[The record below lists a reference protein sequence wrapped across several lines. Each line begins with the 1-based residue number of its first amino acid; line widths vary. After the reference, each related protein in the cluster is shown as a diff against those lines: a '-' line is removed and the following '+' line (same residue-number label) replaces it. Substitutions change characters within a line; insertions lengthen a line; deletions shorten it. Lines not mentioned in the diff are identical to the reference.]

1 MHNKL
6 SIGFERLGRQLEE
19 RRPPGDRLSRPSRR
33 RAAAPPAAARD
44 DEGAPG
50 GLRDGAEFGFARVW
64 EWYTRLPRASAV
76 LIAISVFL
84 FAINVFSGLHQI
96 WFQWP
101 AAVLLLI
108 AFLRAASRS
117 RRS

>member
-1 MHNKL
+1 
-6 SIGFERLGRQLEE
+6 
-19 RRPPGDRLSRPSRR
+19 
-33 RAAAPPAAARD
+33 
-44 DEGAPG
+44 
-50 GLRDGAEFGFARVW
+50 
-64 EWYTRLPRASAV
+64 V
-76 LIAISVFL
+76 L
-84 FAINVFSGLHQI
+84 SGLNHI

>member
-1 MHNKL
+1 M
-6 SIGFERLGRQLEE
+6 
-19 RRPPGDRLSRPSRR
+19 
-33 RAAAPPAAARD
+33 
-44 DEGAPG
+44 
-50 GLRDGAEFGFARVW
+50 
-64 EWYTRLPRASAV
+64 
-76 LIAISVFL
+76 IAIVVFL
-84 FAINVFSGLHQI
+84 FAINVLSGLNHI